1 MKTME
6 RTWINMARYTSPP
19 IGKGRMIE
27 ARTDPGD
34 GEGVRPGIWIRIAYD
49 DGHEYAGRLTRLT
62 EEISELMDSMPLDEE
77 EE

>member
-1 MKTME
+1 M
-6 RTWINMARYTSPP
+6 
-19 IGKGRMIE
+19 
-27 ARTDPGD
+27 
-34 GEGVRPGIWIRIAYD
+34 VRVCVPGIWIRIAYD

>member
-1 MKTME
+1 ME

-27 ARTDPGD
+27 ARMEPAGL
-34 GEGVRPGIWIRIAYD
+34 WIHMTYD
-49 DGHEYAGRLTRLT
+49 DGHEYAGWLPR
-62 EEISELMDSMPLDEE
+62 LDEE